1 MKRGYDGGGGWIME
15 GGARQNQDE
24 ISKTVAYC
32 FLFLKFVFY
41 LHLAHLYVNSIK

>member
-1 MKRGYDGGGGWIME
+1 ME

-24 ISKTVAYC
+24 ISKSVAYC

-41 LHLAHLYVNSIK
+41 LQLVHLYVNYIK